1 MPSGCWCPLT
11 RKLWIQKTLF
21 IHPLTHS
28 LRNLCEAPTLSA
40 EREGPLKKGEMSY
53 NVPPLTLAGHETW
66 FDLLGLN
73 FPSPL
78 MRRDDCL
85 PAQWWDNLSN
95 GPFTAPNTPGPSSIH
110 FFTLL
115 PSTMK
120 TKVVLASVMDRP
132 GLTQALEPSVVHIWF
147 PLPPAEISMEPR
159 GEGRLMHITG
169 VKDGVCSLD

>member
-28 LRNLCEAPTLSA
+28 LWNLCEAPTLSA

-53 NVPPLTLAGHETW
+53 SVPPLTLAGHETW

-132 GLTQALEPSVVHIWF
+132 GWSRPWSPRWSTFDSLFLQQNYQWSPGERGGSCIWQESRMAFAL
-147 PLPPAEISMEPR
+147 
-159 GEGRLMHITG
+159 
-169 VKDGVCSLD
+169 